1 MPCLAL
7 WEVEGWGPALCPE
20 ACRVTLLGWLTA
32 ANIPL
37 LLRAAGL
44 AASPSWPAA
53 TCCWRPAA
61 QAQPSAPPSPP
72 MQSSASCV
80 ASASQALPWAPSSW
94 VSHRGKGQGTRI
106 WEAASLKLRVGS
118 GPGSATGTRWPWSSQ
133 ALPLSGPQ
141 RPTLNKTSIIAAAS
155 STEDLPWPGT
165 CQVHG
170 LIQST
175 HTSRLETRE
184 LICCWGGSQEC
195 GLSGTSLVVQ
205 WLGSHLA
212 MQGTWVPSL
221 LRELRSRMP
230 WNYWAQCSGAQA
242 RQLESLHASRKIPC
256 AATKT

>member
-1 MPCLAL
+1 MGICHRPSGKPSL
-7 WEVEGWGPALCPE
+7 GPGQRVCDLT
-20 ACRVTLLGWLTA
+20 VTL
-32 ANIPL
+32 
-37 LLRAAGL
+37 R
-44 AASPSWPAA
+44 
-53 TCCWRPAA
+53 
-61 QAQPSAPPSPP
+61 SARYYSESGCR
-72 MQSSASCV
+72 QSARD
-80 ASASQALPWAPSSW
+80 
-94 VSHRGKGQGTRI
+94 RGKGQGTRI

-230 WNYWAQCSGAQA
+230 WNY
-242 RQLESLHASRKIPC
+242 
-256 AATKT
+256 